1 MTFGEALAFC
11 SNEETSVLLTN
22 ISLLYHQRD
31 EWDKALLYAKQVGS
45 VQKETSGGE
54 NFYFIAIFHEV
65 MEVVQAMQAWPGNVK
80 ACFRAGRAQMRL
92 GQTAAACASFSAG
105 LQFVPGHR

>member
-1 MTFGEALAFC
+1 
-11 SNEETSVLLTN
+11 
-22 ISLLYHQRD
+22 
-31 EWDKALLYAKQVGS
+31 
-45 VQKETSGGE
+45 
-54 NFYFIAIFHEV
+54 